1 MAIPVLSPL
10 VSERIWALPI
20 GAAAVKFLH
29 YLVYRSDF
37 GGALPVRQKQMAIEY
52 KVVPSTVSTM
62 LEQLVEV
69 NIVLRAPGGVGK
81 KGNTYC
87 LHPLAAKYES
97 SEAME
102 AGWRQALLDMKA
114 GRLVGLN
121 LPEYQTVP
129 PAEGSPDLRVA

>member
-1 MAIPVLSPL
+1 MDIPVLSPL

-20 GAAAVKFLH
+20 GAAAVKFLN

-37 GGALPVRQKQMAIEY
+37 GGAIPVPQKQMAIEY
-52 KVVPSTVSTM
+52 KVVPSTVSVM
-62 LEQLVEV
+62 LDQLVEL

-97 SEAME
+97 MDALE
-102 AGWRQALLDMKA
+102 AGWHQALLDMRA

-129 PAEGSPDLRVA
+129 PDEGNPRLRVA